1 MGAEGTLESMK
12 LLLGSWVLVSVAFV
26 LGWGIRSAMVGDRS
40 PRKAPR
46 APARVTRFGLL
57 GLFTT
62 LAGKLMLGGV
72 ALAAVGGL
80 AVEGSLPR
88 PVQNAVSAA
97 AERVGLEIPSGDDED
112 DPRFASLGASEEPP
126 VVRRRVLDVI
136 DNWEG
141 EKDCEYLRALAQAAG
156 ATPSGRCPKDDGD
169 GGKAVSDPGS
179 ASSVVVIPE
188 PPKAEQIPP
197 ATESSPAEP
206 PPAEPPPV
214 EPPPTEPPPAE
225 PPPAEPPPAEPPPED
240 PPPAD
245 QPPDDPP
252 FAEPP
257 PAGPLPAGP
266 PSEAPPPAGPP
277 PTDPPP

>member
-1 MGAEGTLESMK
+1 M

-26 LGWGIRSAMVGDRS
+26 LGWGIRSAMVGHRS
-40 PRKAPR
+40 PRKAAR

-62 LAGKLMLGGV
+62 FAGKLMLGGV

-112 DPRFASLGASEEPP
+112 DPRFASVGASEEPP
-126 VVRRRVLDVI
+126 TVRRRVLDVI

-156 ATPSGRCPKDDGD
+156 ATPSVRCPKDDGD

-197 ATESSPAEP
+197 ATES
-206 PPAEPPPV
+206 PPA
-214 EPPPTEPPPAE
+214 EPPPAE
-225 PPPAEPPPAEPPPED
+225 PPPAEPPPAEPPPAEPPPAEPPPADQPPED

-257 PAGPLPAGP
+257 PAGP
-266 PSEAPPPAGPP
+266 PSEGPPPAGPP